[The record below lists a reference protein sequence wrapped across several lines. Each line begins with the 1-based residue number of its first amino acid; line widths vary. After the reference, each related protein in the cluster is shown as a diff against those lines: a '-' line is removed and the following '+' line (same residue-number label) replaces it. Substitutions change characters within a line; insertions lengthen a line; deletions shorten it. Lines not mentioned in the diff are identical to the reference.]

1 MIVKSSDLNKID
13 INKNFFILLYGDNEG
28 FKKQAL
34 ETIINKKENIFKYDE
49 KDILE
54 NQSNFISGLL
64 TESLFEEK
72 KTILINRV
80 TNKILNIVE
89 ELTIK
94 KPKDLSIILNAN
106 NLEKKSKLRS
116 FFEKNKECICVA
128 FYPDNENTLSRLAS
142 NYFKEKNILIS
153 YSNINLIVDKS
164 NGDRGI
170 LFNELKKI
178 ENYSR
183 KGKKITPEVIAKLVN
198 LTENHNIAELIDN
211 CLAKNM
217 KKTLNIINENNF
229 TSEDCVLITRIFIN
243 KSKKILKLSSDYK
256 NNENLELTI
265 SSAKPPIFWKDK
277 DITKK
282 QILKWS
288 PEKLKLLI
296 YKLNYLEL
304 LIKTNI
310 NNSVNFLTDFI
321 LEQSSETNN

>member
-1 MIVKSSDLNKID
+1 MIVKSSELNKID
-13 INKNFFILLYGDNEG
+13 VNKNFFILFYGDNDG
-28 FKKQAL
+28 FKKQAIKS
-34 ETIINKKENIFKYDE
+34 IIDKEEKVFQYEE

-54 NQSNFISGLL
+54 NQINFISGLL

-72 KTILINRV
+72 KTVLINRA

-106 NLEKKSKLRS
+106 SLEKKSKLRS

-183 KGKKITPEVIAKLVN
+183 KGKKITPEIIAKLVN

-217 KKTLNIINENNF
+217 KKTLSIINENNF
-229 TSEDCVLITRIFIN
+229 TSEDCVLITRIFLN
-243 KSKKILKLSSDYK
+243 KSKKILKLSYDYK

-288 PEKLKLLI
+288 PEKMKLLI
-296 YKLNYLEL
+296 YKLNDLEL

-321 LEQSSETNN
+321 LEQSSETNS

>member
-217 KKTLNIINENNF
+217 NKTLNIINENNF

-296 YKLNYLEL
+296 YKLNDLEL

>member
-116 FFEKNKECICVA
+116 FFEKN
-128 FYPDNENTLSRLAS
+128 NE
-142 NYFKEKNILIS
+142 
-153 YSNINLIVDKS
+153 
-164 NGDRGI
+164 
-170 LFNELKKI
+170 
-178 ENYSR
+178 
-183 KGKKITPEVIAKLVN
+183 
-198 LTENHNIAELIDN
+198 
-211 CLAKNM
+211 
-217 KKTLNIINENNF
+217 
-229 TSEDCVLITRIFIN
+229 
-243 KSKKILKLSSDYK
+243 
-256 NNENLELTI
+256 
-265 SSAKPPIFWKDK
+265 
-277 DITKK
+277 
-282 QILKWS
+282 
-288 PEKLKLLI
+288 
-296 YKLNYLEL
+296 
-304 LIKTNI
+304 
-310 NNSVNFLTDFI
+310 
-321 LEQSSETNN
+321 